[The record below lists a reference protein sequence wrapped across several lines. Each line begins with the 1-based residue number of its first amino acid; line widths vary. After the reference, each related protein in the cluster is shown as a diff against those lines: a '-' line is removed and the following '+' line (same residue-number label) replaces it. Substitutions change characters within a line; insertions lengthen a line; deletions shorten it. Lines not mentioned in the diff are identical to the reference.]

1 MENEEKDVQ
10 TTQTTQT
17 TFTSDDIAK
26 YQKQIDDLTAERDSL
41 KSELSSKNT
50 AFDEMKAELQK
61 TKEMNFTLVRQ
72 TSVKQQSVEDIIND
86 IF

>member
-10 TTQTTQT
+10 TT
-17 TFTSDDIAK
+17 FTADDIAN

-61 TKEMNFTLVRQ
+61 TKEMNFTLVRHTAVEQ
-72 TSVKQQSVEDIIND
+72 KSVEDIIND

>member
-1 MENEEKDVQ
+1 MENEETNVQ
-10 TTQTTQT
+10 A
-17 TFTSDDIAK
+17 TFTADDIAN

-41 KSELSSKNT
+41 KNELSSKNT

-61 TKEMNFTLVRQ
+61 TKEMNFTLVRHTAVEQ
-72 TSVKQQSVEDIIND
+72 KSVEDIIND

>member
-1 MENEEKDVQ
+1 MENEETNV
-10 TTQTTQT
+10 QT
-17 TFTSDDIAK
+17 TFTAEDIAA

-41 KSELSSKNT
+41 KSELSSKNS
-50 AFDEMKAELQK
+50 AYDEVKAELQK

-72 TSVKQQSVEDIIND
+72 TAVEKKSVEDILND

>member
-1 MENEEKDVQ
+1 MENEEKDV
-10 TTQTTQT
+10 QTTQT

-72 TSVKQQSVEDIIND
+72 TAVKQQSVEDILND

>member
-1 MENEEKDVQ
+1 MENEETNVQ
-10 TTQTTQT
+10 A
-17 TFTSDDIAK
+17 TFTADDIAN

-72 TSVKQQSVEDIIND
+72 ASVEQKSVEDILND

>member
-1 MENEEKDVQ
+1 MENEETNVQ
-10 TTQTTQT
+10 A
-17 TFTSDDIAK
+17 TFTADDIAN

-50 AFDEMKAELQK
+50 AYDEVKAELQK

-72 TSVKQQSVEDIIND
+72 ASVEQKSVEDILND

>member
-1 MENEEKDVQ
+1 MENEETNV
-10 TTQTTQT
+10 QT
-17 TFTSDDIAK
+17 TFTAEDIAK

-41 KSELSSKNT
+41 KNELSSKT
-50 AFDEMKAELQK
+50 AAYDETKAELQK

-72 TSVKQQSVEDIIND
+72 TSVEKKSVEDILND